1 MRQQQYEQALKEVR
15 AALQE
20 GKRMDMPLWFGG
32 IAIDI
37 IDKVLQKRNSVKGS
51 DMSEEDRKA
60 SLDRDEANEY
70 SGQ

>member
-20 GKRMDMPLWFGG
+20 GQRMDMPLWFSG

-37 IDKVLQKRNSVKGS
+37 INKVLQKRNSVNGS

>member
-15 AALQE
+15 AALKE
-20 GKRMDMPLWFGG
+20 GQRMEMLYSYSD
-32 IAIDI
+32 IAIAL

-51 DMSEEDRKA
+51 DMSDEDRKA

>member
-20 GKRMDMPLWFGG
+20 GQRMDMPLWFSG

-37 IDKVLQKRNSVKGS
+37 INKVLQKRNSVNGS
-51 DMSEEDRKA
+51 DMSDEDRKA

>member
-20 GKRMDMPLWFGG
+20 GERLDMPLWFGS
-32 IAIDI
+32 IAIEI

-51 DMSEEDRKA
+51 DMSDEDRKA

>member
-20 GKRMDMPLWFGG
+20 GQRMDMPLWYGG
-32 IAIDI
+32 LAIDI
-37 IDKVLQKRNSVKGS
+37 IDKVLQKSNSVKGS
-51 DMSEEDRKA
+51 DMSDEDRKA